1 MRCPHCGALDTQV
14 RDSRPSEDHTAIR
27 RRRSC
32 PDCGARFT
40 TFERVQLREL
50 TIVKRDG
57 RRVPFDRDKLT
68 RSIGVALRK
77 RPVSQERIEQLVSSI
92 VRALENRNDA
102 EISSQDVGSLVMEGL
117 KALDGVAYI
126 RYASVYRDFREAK
139 DFQRVLGEL
148 GDAFPRAA
156 EETMMQFPSVI
167 CERHYPSPCPSAPHG
182 ERAASKN
189 ARSASSVQASLSPI
203 GRSDRMRRCC
213 A

>member
-14 RDSRPSEDHTAIR
+14 RDSRPSEDHAAIR

-32 PDCGARFT
+32 AECGSRFT

-68 RSIGVALRK
+68 RSIAVALRK
-77 RPVSQERIEQLVSSI
+77 RQVSEERVEQLVNSI
-92 VRALENRNDA
+92 VRTLENRNDA

-117 KALDGVAYI
+117 KAIDGVAYI
-126 RYASVYRDFREAK
+126 RYASVYRDFREAR

-148 GDAFPRAA
+148 GDSFARAPA
-156 EETMMQFPSVI
+156 
-167 CERHYPSPCPSAPHG
+167 
-182 ERAASKN
+182 KN
-189 ARSASSVQASLSPI
+189 E
-203 GRSDRMRRCC
+203 
-213 A
+213 

>member
-1 MRCPHCGALDTQV
+1 MPGKIGLKKCGAPIAALW
-14 RDSRPSEDHTAIR
+14 IR
-27 RRRSC
+27 RCATAGHPRITRRSGGAGPV

-57 RRVPFDRDKLT
+57 RRVPFDRDKLS

-77 RPVSQERIEQLVSSI
+77 RPVSQERIEQLVSGI
-92 VRALENRNDA
+92 VRALENRNEA
-102 EISSQDVGSLVMEGL
+102 EISSQDVGSLVMEEL

-148 GDAFPRAA
+148 GDAFPRAT
-156 EETMMQFPSVI
+156 EET
-167 CERHYPSPCPSAPHG
+167 
-182 ERAASKN
+182 
-189 ARSASSVQASLSPI
+189 
-203 GRSDRMRRCC
+203 
-213 A
+213 

>member
-14 RDSRPSEDHTAIR
+14 RDSRPSEDHSAIR

-32 PDCGARFT
+32 PECGARFT

-50 TIVKRDG
+50 TLVKRDG
-57 RRVPFDRDKLT
+57 RRVAFDRDKLT

-77 RPVSQERIEQLVSSI
+77 RPVGQERVEQLVSSI
-92 VRALENRNDA
+92 VRKLENRNDA

-126 RYASVYRDFREAK
+126 RYASVYRDFREAR

-148 GDAFPRAA
+148 GDSLARAG
-156 EETMMQFPSVI
+156 EE
-167 CERHYPSPCPSAPHG
+167 
-182 ERAASKN
+182 K
-189 ARSASSVQASLSPI
+189 
-203 GRSDRMRRCC
+203 
-213 A
+213 